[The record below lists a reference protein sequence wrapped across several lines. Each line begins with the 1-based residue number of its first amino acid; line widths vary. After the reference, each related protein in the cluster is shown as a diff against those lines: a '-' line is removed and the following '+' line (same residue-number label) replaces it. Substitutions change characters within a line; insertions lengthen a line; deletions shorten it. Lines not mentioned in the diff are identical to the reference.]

1 MCLPC
6 IGRWILNHW
15 TTNFFNM
22 RKITEHMY
30 SARNCQAERRSQ
42 HWKEK
47 MEELLGQC
55 SLEDHRGR
63 ELRWEHGRWNTVTG
77 EKAEKK
83 DAFLPFLYYLSSLPQ
98 WKKLT
103 LALNHTAGSERLKS
117 QYKWPNNS
125 PFSRSIIWHFWAS
138 VWQLKN
144 GRFLEIWSQELSL
157 SLYGSRTKCFLCI
170 DCITG
175 CCGIGERPTIRN
187 MACVL
192 ALWLCTR
199 HGISWKFFL
208 PN

>member
-55 SLEDHRGR
+55 FLEDHRGR

-83 DAFLPFLYYLSSLPQ
+83 DAFLRFY
-98 WKKLT
+98 T
-103 LALNHTAGSERLKS
+103 
-117 QYKWPNNS
+117 
-125 PFSRSIIWHFWAS
+125 IWVLFH
-138 VWQLKN
+138 N
-144 GRFLEIWSQELSL
+144 GRNLHLLLITLQALKDWNLSTNDPITVL
-157 SLYGSRTKCFLCI
+157 SPEASFDISGLQFG
-170 DCITG
+170 
-175 CCGIGERPTIRN
+175 
-187 MACVL
+187 
-192 ALWLCTR
+192 
-199 HGISWKFFL
+199 SWKMEGFL
-208 PN
+208 KFEVRNWV